1 MTNLDKILAFNKC
14 LNKTYKGRILEPI
27 TNEIY
32 ELFGMCFDIEILLD
46 IKISDEQKIE
56 TFNTFF
62 PLFYRV
68 VKTNNIELFK
78 KVVNELFRYSR
89 NMISSDL
96 IVPLFD
102 LLLDPQLFFQK
113 KEHRHFKFITKYLLE
128 EKKHS
133 FYHEN
138 SNYLYFDYLSKHLD
152 CCMKYNVK
160 RNSFGILA
168 IYYFL
173 KNNIEYDKFIPVLD
187 YVFANYDDLNT
198 FLSLNYDETKKD
210 ELINV
215 IMEKVLNEISN
226 EHIVIK

>member
-1 MTNLDKILAFNKC
+1 MTNLDKIVTFNKC
-14 LNKTYKGRILEPI
+14 LNKTYKGKVLEPI
-27 TNEIY
+27 IKEIY
-32 ELFGMCFDIEILLD
+32 ELFGMCFDIEIMLD
-46 IKISDEQKIE
+46 IKISDEQKIK

-78 KVVNELFRYSR
+78 KVVNELFRYSM

-102 LLLDPQLFFQK
+102 LLMDPQLFFQK
-113 KEHRHFKFITKYLLE
+113 EENRHFKFITKYLLE
-128 EKKHS
+128 EDKYS

-138 SNYLYFDYLSKHLD
+138 SDCLYFDYLAKHLEYL
-152 CCMKYNVK
+152 KRNNVK